1 MAREKQ
7 FSEAE
12 VLERVADVFAAHGY
26 QGTSLSMLLE
36 ATGLGKQSLY
46 NTFGDKRALYL
57 ESVECAVARYAA
69 LLAAMQAAPNGRA
82 AIAAYFDALI
92 GHCAGSDTDRQSC
105 ILTAGL
111 LEGVEDERIAH
122 RLRDKWTAMH
132 EVLRAAVERGQKDG
146 SIRSQAP
153 SSELAD
159 LLLAVVGGMRVN
171 SRAAMDRRRLQRTAG
186 LALSLLD
193 RDGPLPAPS

>member
-1 MAREKQ
+1 MARERQ

-26 QGTSLSMLLE
+26 QGTSLAMLLD

-46 NTFGDKRALYL
+46 NTFGDKRTLYL
-57 ESVECAVARYAA
+57 QAVECSVARYAS

-82 AIAAYFDALI
+82 AVAAYFDSVIARC
-92 GHCAGSDTDRQSC
+92 GDDDPATKCC
-105 ILTAGL
+105 ILVAGL
-111 LEGVEDERIAH
+111 MEGAEDESIAH
-122 RLRDKWTAMH
+122 RLHDHWIAMH
-132 EVLRAAVERGQKDG
+132 EVLRSAVERGQKDR

-159 LLLAVVGGMRVN
+159 LLLAVVGGVRVN
-171 SRAAMDRRRLQRTAG
+171 SRAAMSPHRLQRIAD

-193 RDGPLPAPS
+193 RDCPAT

>member
-7 FSEAE
+7 FSEAD

-26 QGTSLSMLLE
+26 QGTSLAMLLE

-46 NTFGDKRALYL
+46 NAFGDKRALYL
-57 ESVECAVARYAA
+57 KSVECSVARYASLQA
-69 LLAAMQAAPNGRA
+69 TMQAAPNGRA
-82 AIAAYFDALI
+82 AVVAYFDSLI
-92 GHCAGSDTDRQSC
+92 GHCADDDPAKQCC
-105 ILTAGL
+105 ILSAGL
-111 LEGVEDERIAH
+111 MEGVDDERIAH
-122 RLRDKWTAMH
+122 RLRDKWIAMH
-132 EVLRAAVERGQKDG
+132 EVLRSAVERGQKDR
-146 SIRSQAP
+146 SIRSLDP

-171 SRAAMDRRRLQRTAG
+171 SRAAMEPRRLQRTAG

-193 RDGPLPAPS
+193 RDGPPPSPP

>member
-12 VLERVADVFAAHGY
+12 VLERVADIFAAHGY
-26 QGTSLSMLLE
+26 QGTSLAMLLE

-46 NTFGDKRALYL
+46 NTFGDKQALYL
-57 ESVECAVARYAA
+57 KSVECAVARYAS
-69 LLAAMQAAPNGRA
+69 LLSTMHAAPNGRA
-82 AIAAYFDALI
+82 AIAAYFDAMI
-92 GHCAGSDTDRQSC
+92 GHCADDDPAKHC
-105 ILTAGL
+105 IITAGL
-111 LEGVEDERIAH
+111 LEGVDDERIVH
-122 RLRDKWTAMH
+122 RLRDKWIGMH

-146 SIRSQAP
+146 SIRAQAP
-153 SSELAD
+153 SCEIAD

-171 SRAAMDRRRLQRTAG
+171 SRAALDLQRLHRTAG

-193 RDGPLPAPS
+193 REGPVPAPP

>member
-1 MAREKQ
+1 M
-7 FSEAE
+7 E

-26 QGTSLSMLLE
+26 QGTSLAMLLD

-46 NTFGDKRALYL
+46 NAFGDKRALYL
-57 ESVECAVARYAA
+57 KSVECLVARYAS
-69 LLAAMQAAPNGRA
+69 LRAAMAAAPNGRA
-82 AIAAYFDALI
+82 AVVTYFDSVI
-92 GHCAGSDTDRQSC
+92 DHCADDDPARKCC
-105 ILTAGL
+105 ILSAGL
-111 LEGVEDERIAH
+111 MEGVDDESIAH
-122 RLRDKWTAMH
+122 RLQDKWIAMH
-132 EVLRAAVERGQKDG
+132 EVLRSAVERGQKDR

-171 SRAAMDRRRLQRTAG
+171 SRAAIGPDRLQRTAH

-193 RDGPLPAPS
+193 GDSRKP

>member
-7 FSEAE
+7 FSVAE
-12 VLERVADVFAAHGY
+12 VLERAADVFAAHGY
-26 QGTSLSMLLE
+26 QGTSLSMLLD

-46 NTFGDKRALYL
+46 NTFGDKQALYL
-57 ESVECAVARYAA
+57 KSVECAVARYAG

-82 AIAAYFDALI
+82 AVAVYFDSLTQ
-92 GHCAGSDTDRQSC
+92 HCADDEPARQNC

-111 LEGVEDERIAH
+111 LEGVDDERIAH
-122 RLRDKWTAMH
+122 RLRDKWIAMH

-146 SIRSQAP
+146 SIRSREP
-153 SSELAD
+153 SAELAD

-171 SRAAMDRRRLQRTAG
+171 SRAAMDARRLQRTAG

-193 RDGPLPAPS
+193 RDGPVAAAP

>member
-1 MAREKQ
+1 MARERQ

-26 QGTSLSMLLE
+26 QGTSLAMLLD

-46 NTFGDKRALYL
+46 NTFGDKQALYL
-57 ESVECAVARYAA
+57 KSVECAVARYAS
-69 LLAAMQAAPNGRA
+69 LLATMQAASNGRA
-82 AIAAYFDALI
+82 AVAAYFDSLI
-92 GHCAGSDTDRQSC
+92 GHCDDDPAKQSC
-105 ILTAGL
+105 IVTAGL
-111 LEGVEDERIAH
+111 LEGVDDERIAH
-122 RLRDKWTAMH
+122 RLRDKWIGMH

-146 SIRSQAP
+146 SIRVHAP
-153 SSELAD
+153 SSEMAD

-171 SRAAMDRRRLQRTAG
+171 SRAAMEPQRLQRTAS

-193 RDGPLPAPS
+193 RDGPVPAPP